1 MYVSSC
7 AEQTQLNI
15 VKARDQDLCDKLGIS
30 EQDCSVFSRLF
41 NLVIGFTF
49 KGNHLNCSWGSWS
62 SWPAVARTPSSLKNC
77 RDWSPFR
84 LQFFIEGDC
93 EHKECLLSPLQ
104 SVPPCFMSLFF
115 ILIYLLLLHFVPFHQ
130 NLSIPSVHAESKDV
144 SSCATLDQE
153 ELTGMTFWTAIFLL
167 ENKIILLSGRGPS
180 CRWSLVL
187 LQGLVGT
194 YSVWLPLGMMSFQF
208 GCGKCM
214 RKGKKETQL
223 AKTGQ
228 RNANWLT
235 AMKSIRG
242 KVGERVLL
250 LISSTSLGR
259 VERRLQP
266 RWEIIPQNL
275 LLL

>member
-1 MYVSSC
+1 MAIVSWHLTHTSKPVITPWSPSVMYVSSC

-167 ENKIILLSGRGPS
+167 ENKIILLSAEVPPAVGPWFS
-180 CRWSLVL
+180 CRALWVRIQSDFPSAWCHFSLA
-187 LQGLVGT
+187 VG
-194 YSVWLPLGMMSFQF
+194 SVWE
-208 GCGKCM
+208 KEK
-214 RKGKKETQL
+214 RKH
-223 AKTGQ
+223 
-228 RNANWLT
+228 
-235 AMKSIRG
+235 S
-242 KVGERVLL
+242 
-250 LISSTSLGR
+250 
-259 VERRLQP
+259 
-266 RWEIIPQNL
+266 
-275 LLL
+275 